1 MEGENDARVL
11 GLHHLLG
18 SSPYRVRI
26 PGIPL
31 GRTKESNMRA
41 SLKPQ
46 VRGSQVFSTGTHR
59 NERVNIVPEIDSEN
73 WVREQVATGGSFA
86 SDRPSKDEREFE
98 SFRRMMQGNRG
109 VL

>member
-1 MEGENDARVL
+1 MA
-11 GLHHLLG
+11 
-18 SSPYRVRI
+18 
-26 PGIPL
+26 
-31 GRTKESNMRA
+31 RA

-46 VRGSQVFSTGTHR
+46 VRGTLMFSTGEHR
-59 NERVNIVPEIDSEN
+59 NHNVRVVPEIESEN
-73 WVREQVATGGSFA
+73 WHREQVQTGGSFA